1 MPWRGIVGD
10 GEWRIGNGEEYSNDV
25 MKSYRE
31 LEVWKVSMDLVDA
44 VYELTDRFPKSEV
57 FNLTSQLRRAVVSVP
72 SNIAE
77 GWGRENTKDYI
88 RFLLISKGS
97 LMEIEVQLEIAVRQ
111 KFVAKEEIQK
121 SWDLSQ
127 SSLKMLVKL
136 IYSLRNPKN

>member
-1 MPWRGIVGD
+1 
-10 GEWRIGNGEEYSNDV
+10 

-31 LEVWKVSMDLVDA
+31 LEVWKVSMELVDA

-111 KFVAKEEIQK
+111 KFATKEEIQK

>member
-1 MPWRGIVGD
+1 
-10 GEWRIGNGEEYSNDV
+10 

-77 GWGRENTKDYI
+77 GWGREDTKDYM
-88 RFLLISKGS
+88 RFLRIAKGS
-97 LMEIEVQLEIAVRQ
+97 LMEIETQLEISVRQ
-111 KFVAKEEIQK
+111 NFATRDIIKK
-121 SWDLSQ
+121 SWDLTQ
-127 SSLKMLVKL
+127 SVLKMLVRL
-136 IYSLRNPKN
+136 LQALRNKGE

>member
-1 MPWRGIVGD
+1 MSWRGFVGD
-10 GEWRIGNGEEYSNDV
+10 GEWGIGNGGEYIDDV

-31 LEVWKVSMDLVDA
+31 LEVWKVSMELVDA

-111 KFVAKEEIQK
+111 KFATKEEIQK